1 MVSQRNKDLIEN
13 NFKVKQNLLDK
24 SDLFYCLNKGGTWY
38 LAGYFK
44 GIVNSVEELD
54 KEETSRI
61 YFTLIDRNGK
71 SINCFA
77 NSVYISE
84 NLYQGSTIYGI
95 MYFSNYIEA
104 LDRYEANLCIGYQTY
119 PFNNISLTPFYSKML
134 NYTLKEEQV
143 NYDKEK
149 NDRLGYIL
157 DGDRKSN
164 NKIAVKSDS
173 DDEKEF
179 NKEDTR
185 KIINELNMVF
195 NAAKISSANSSKITS
210 ISNNIEKEVK
220 KSTYIKSR
228 NKLYLW
234 LISDDKFIVLK
245 TGLPYIPL
253 GLNKSSIKYFNKD
266 LYEDFNKIIDK
277 ICLEYFN
284 KNNINKED
292 YIVKYIRI
300 YRLRYYN
307 NELIKGHRPTFN
319 TYAVLNKADHSE
331 VDEKLYFDNGKLY
344 CENKLEDKRVLYS
357 NKKLRKIAEE
367 L

>member
-1 MVSQRNKDLIEN
+1 MISQYNKNLIEN
-13 NFKVKQNLLDK
+13 NFNVMQNLLDK

-44 GIVNSVEELD
+44 GIIEYIEEGET
-54 KEETSRI
+54 EETSRI

-77 NSVYISE
+77 NNIYISE
-84 NLYQGSTIYGI
+84 LLYPSSTIYGI

-119 PFNNISLTPFYSKML
+119 PFNNIPLTPFFSKML

-143 NYDKEK
+143 NYNKEN

-185 KIINELNMVF
+185 KIINELYQAF
-195 NAAKISSANSSKITS
+195 DIAKIYEINPSSKYLNS
-210 ISNNIEKEVK
+210 RKNNKEIEKSYYLK
-220 KSTYIKSR
+220 NR
-228 NKLYLW
+228 NKLYLM
-234 LISDDKFIVLK
+234 LNINNKIIVLG
-245 TGLPYIPL
+245 TGLPYIST
-253 GLNKSSIKYFNKD
+253 GLNKSSKLHYNKD
-266 LYEDFNKIIDK
+266 LYNDFNKVIDK
-277 ICLEYFN
+277 MCLEYFHE
-284 KNNINKED
+284 NNINKED
-292 YIVKYIRI
+292 CIIKYARL
-300 YRLRYYN
+300 YRMRYYRD
-307 NELIKGHRPTFN
+307 EKRPSFRITFD
-319 TYAVLNKADHSE
+319 TYAILNKDNHSE
-331 VDEKLYFDNGKLY
+331 VDEKLLYRDGTIY
-344 CENKLEDKRVLYS
+344 CENKLEDDRALYS
-357 NKKLRKIAEE
+357 NKNLRKRAEE
-367 L
+367 